1 MNTGSRLPA
10 AASTPQGGSPSFF
23 QTFWVLTRLAWA
35 RTMTLPMVLV
45 VAGLIA
51 LPMLFAWLFATM
63 GTAPGGVEGDTTDFL
78 LRRYGSL
85 VTDLATPLLAL
96 LLGTGVW
103 NGEREDGTLLFLV
116 TTTTPRWW
124 LVASR
129 WLYAAVLVGAL
140 SVAAVWGA
148 AVMVPEGQLAKEL
161 VGAFSIAVLFG
172 SAVYAAAFTLMA
184 LATRRALIVGLL
196 YILVWEGVLA
206 AVFQALRYLSVRQ
219 WMVTIAAAWAGPDHF
234 PLDAGPSVAFV
245 LLAAVG
251 VVVGSIVLGAR
262 RVAQT

>member
-1 MNTGSRLPA
+1 M
-10 AASTPQGGSPSFF
+10 
-23 QTFWVLTRLAWA
+23 
-35 RTMTLPMVLV
+35 
-45 VAGLIA
+45 
-51 LPMLFAWLFATM
+51 
-63 GTAPGGVEGDTTDFL
+63 
-78 LRRYGSL
+78 
-85 VTDLATPLLAL
+85 
-96 LLGTGVW
+96 W

-196 YILVWEGVLA
+196 YILVWEGYSRPS
-206 AVFQALRYLSVRQ
+206 FRRCGISRCGSGWSRLR
-219 WMVTIAAAWAGPDHF
+219 
-234 PLDAGPSVAFV
+234 
-245 LLAAVG
+245 
-251 VVVGSIVLGAR
+251 R
-262 RVAQT
+262 RGLVQITSR